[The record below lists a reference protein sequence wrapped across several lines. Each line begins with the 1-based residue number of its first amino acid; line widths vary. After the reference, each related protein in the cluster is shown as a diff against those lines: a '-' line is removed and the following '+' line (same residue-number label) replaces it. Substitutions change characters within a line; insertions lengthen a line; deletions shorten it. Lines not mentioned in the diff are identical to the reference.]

1 MTTITPEII
10 ENSLD
15 WSAYLALTRTLV
27 EAKKTTGPLQ
37 SEEMAHYTMLNEK
50 RLLRVYKHLEIEDAF
65 IQILKNAPEQI
76 WLVITEPWCGDAA
89 QTLPIM
95 ALAAEQN
102 TNITLRFVLRDE
114 NPELMNQFLTNG
126 GKSIPILISIHPE
139 TMHVNWHW
147 GPRPEKAQEL
157 FLALKSQ
164 NSLKED
170 ISMKLQEW
178 YNHDKGKSTLTE
190 LTNQIKNNLS

>member
-1 MTTITPEII
+1 
-10 ENSLD
+10 
-15 WSAYLALTRTLV
+15 
-27 EAKKTTGPLQ
+27 
-37 SEEMAHYTMLNEK
+37 
-50 RLLRVYKHLEIEDAF
+50 
-65 IQILKNAPEQI
+65 
-76 WLVITEPWCGDAA
+76 
-89 QTLPIM
+89 
-95 ALAAEQN
+95 
-102 TNITLRFVLRDE
+102 
-114 NPELMNQFLTNG
+114 MNQFLTNG